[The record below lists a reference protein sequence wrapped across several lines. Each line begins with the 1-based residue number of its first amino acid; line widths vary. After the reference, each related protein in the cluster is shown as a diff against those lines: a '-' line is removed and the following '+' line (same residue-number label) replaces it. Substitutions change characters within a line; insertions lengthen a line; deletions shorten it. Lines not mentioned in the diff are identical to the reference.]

1 MDFPK
6 LDDTQFPNLA
16 NAKPYTFKNDFDYS
30 RWQADCKIKL
40 CSVAWHGDY
49 RHTVDWKSKEA
60 RNTYFDNL
68 QGEVIELTA
77 DSRRVADAL
86 PVPLTYEQAA
96 KYNYVMLID
105 PYPAIDYAS
114 GKARRLFYFITDIV
128 YRSPNTTEL
137 ALQLDYWTTYINDV
151 TITNLMLERGHYP
164 MDAVSVS
171 EYLQNPQAHTAYLT
185 APDVNYGTGAE
196 RVTSMQVHDLGAG
209 GKTVCFASSIPYAA
223 FNVAVVVGADASG
236 SAPTFSD
243 TSARYGY
250 QLEVSGY
257 QFNTGKNYDAAS
269 IPAEPSMTLDG
280 NVPAS
285 YLYAVDAEELYTGG
299 WDVLQRD
306 YPYFL
311 MSVQAMFIL
320 PSRLLDL
327 TPIATKSG
335 IQFNTVAYQNYNNLA
350 DFKLL
355 ASDFGYSASA
365 RNIAKLYTYPYAYLQ
380 FSDEDGASFDVRIE
394 TLAGEGVR
402 AVECLSLAFPFL
414 NWAIALTNV
423 GAQGAG
429 ALSWTELDGTEASGR
444 VYYSPFIQHMV
455 QMGIPTYAL
464 RMQANVA
471 YQAGN
476 YAQAQKTRNNALLQY
491 SNGTRSTNTGHANTL
506 DSNATMIVN
515 TTNSGNTQTAN
526 NNLSIATSSA
536 NVAVGNQANINLTE
550 HARALNNAYLR
561 YDRYF
566 QEALVAADIEAAAAT
581 TSNAANYGIGGA
593 LLTGALSSGMN
604 IATIGA
610 AVGTAAAPGVG
621 TVIGAILAGAAASAL
636 SPAINAAAAANNNNI
651 IMTAKQTQA
660 DAAIQNNRNKTGSGN
675 ASASAQTHIGNN
687 ATTDVTNNNNTL
699 ASQSVAN
706 NVSLANTTAANS
718 AATTNNNSLQSRN
731 ISVMNAQDTLR
742 NTQDNYNYDLA
753 AASKQAPVSIGL
765 QSGVP
770 SADAYARRTFT
781 MRVRTQDEG
790 AINQAAAYF
799 LRYGYAYNGVVP
811 TGDLTGGK
819 TYSYWQ
825 AADIWVSA
833 ENETSDSVKLAIDA
847 IFRNGTTVWADPA
860 QVGKVSIYER

>member
-60 RNTYFDNL
+60 RNKYFDNL
-68 QGEVIELTA
+68 QGEIIELTA

-114 GKARRLFYFITDIV
+114 GKARRLFYFITDIT

-164 MDAVSVS
+164 MDAVSVN

-223 FNVAVVVGADASG
+223 FNTAVVVGADASG
-236 SAPTFSD
+236 SAPIFSD

-250 QLEVSGY
+250 QLQVDGY

-269 IPAEPSMTLDG
+269 IPAQPSMTLDG
-280 NVPAS
+280 NVPSS

-350 DFKLL
+350 DFRLN

-414 NWAIALTNV
+414 NWSVALTNV

-444 VYYSPFIQHMV
+444 VYYC
-455 QMGIPTYAL
+455 
-464 RMQANVA
+464 
-471 YQAGN
+471 
-476 YAQAQKTRNNALLQY
+476 
-491 SNGTRSTNTGHANTL
+491 
-506 DSNATMIVN
+506 
-515 TTNSGNTQTAN
+515 
-526 NNLSIATSSA
+526 
-536 NVAVGNQANINLTE
+536 
-550 HARALNNAYLR
+550 
-561 YDRYF
+561 
-566 QEALVAADIEAAAAT
+566 
-581 TSNAANYGIGGA
+581 
-593 LLTGALSSGMN
+593 
-604 IATIGA
+604 
-610 AVGTAAAPGVG
+610 
-621 TVIGAILAGAAASAL
+621 
-636 SPAINAAAAANNNNI
+636 
-651 IMTAKQTQA
+651 AKK
-660 DAAIQNNRNKTGSGN
+660 RRGKG
-675 ASASAQTHIGNN
+675 
-687 ATTDVTNNNNTL
+687 
-699 ASQSVAN
+699 
-706 NVSLANTTAANS
+706 
-718 AATTNNNSLQSRN
+718 
-731 ISVMNAQDTLR
+731 
-742 NTQDNYNYDLA
+742 
-753 AASKQAPVSIGL
+753 
-765 QSGVP
+765 
-770 SADAYARRTFT
+770 ARRS
-781 MRVRTQDEG
+781 
-790 AINQAAAYF
+790 
-799 LRYGYAYNGVVP
+799 LS
-811 TGDLTGGK
+811 GG
-819 TYSYWQ
+819 
-825 AADIWVSA
+825 
-833 ENETSDSVKLAIDA
+833 
-847 IFRNGTTVWADPA
+847 
-860 QVGKVSIYER
+860 